1 MELKGKIIKTQRISA
16 KNSANSAVKKNGIK
30 RENIKNSANL
40 SEKLCELCG

>member
-16 KNSANSAVKKNGIK
+16 KNSAVKKNGIK
-30 RENIKNSANL
+30 RENNKNSANL